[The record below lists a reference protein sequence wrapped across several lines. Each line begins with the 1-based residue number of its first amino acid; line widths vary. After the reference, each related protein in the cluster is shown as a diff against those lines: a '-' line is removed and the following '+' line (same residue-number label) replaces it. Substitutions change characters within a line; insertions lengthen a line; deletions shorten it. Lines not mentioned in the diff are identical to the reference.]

1 MIFVTGAT
9 GLIGS
14 KIIHQLVQEGHA
26 VKALVR
32 NNADTSLLKTCLDR
46 ISLVEGDVLDVATVD
61 KAMEGVEYIIH
72 TAAVVSYAPSRFD
85 EMRRINIEGTANMVN
100 IALSKGIKKMVHIS
114 SIAALGRSKAQEA
127 IDESSEWKETEY
139 NTEYAETKYLSELEV
154 WRGVEEGLRAVI
166 LNPSVVIGGGDWN
179 KSSTKLL
186 KYAYEEHSLYP
197 VGSVNY
203 VDVRDVANISVRML
217 FNDIASQ
224 RFIVSSEAVKYKD
237 LFGQAAALFGKKA
250 PYRPVKPWMAELAWR
265 YEALKYTFTGREP
278 LITKETAK
286 LSRYHTVYNNQ
297 KLINT
302 LGYRYFT
309 LQETLMWTCG
319 ELVKS

>member
-14 KIIHQLVQEGHA
+14 RIILQLVKEGHA

-32 NNADTSLLKTCLDR
+32 KGADMLLLKTCLDK
-46 ISLVEGDVLDVATVD
+46 ITIIEGDVLDIVSVD
-61 KAMEGVEYIIH
+61 KAMEGVEYIVH
-72 TAAVVSYAPSRFD
+72 TAAVVSYAPSRFE
-85 EMRRINIEGTANMVN
+85 EMRNINIEGTANIVN
-100 IALSKGIKKMVHIS
+100 IALAKGIKKMVHIS
-114 SIAALGRSKAQEA
+114 SVAALGRNKNQDA

-139 NTEYAETKYLSELEV
+139 NTVYAETKYLSEIEV
-154 WRGVEEGLRAVI
+154 WRGLEEGLQAVI

-179 KSSTKLL
+179 KSSTKIL
-186 KYAYEEHSLYP
+186 KYAYEEHALYP

-203 VDVRDVANISVRML
+203 VDVRDVASITVQML
-217 FNDIASQ
+217 FNDISGQ
-224 RFIVSSEAVKYKD
+224 RYIISSEAVKYKD
-237 LFGQAAALFGKKA
+237 LLSQAAALFGKKA
-250 PYRPVKPWMAELAWR
+250 PHRAVKPWMTELAWR
-265 YEALKYTFTGREP
+265 WESLKYIFTGKEP

-286 LSRYHTVYNNQ
+286 LSAYHTVYNNQ
-297 KLINT
+297 KLIST